1 MKSLALASFVLAGF
15 GALIASA
22 AIDGT
27 VTNGTTGKPQAG
39 VTISLIKPGQQG
51 MQTLGTKKTDQQ
63 GHFLFEND
71 RPGGGPELLQA
82 DFQGVNYNT
91 LLTPNMPRSGVDVRI
106 YNATKSPADA
116 RIMQHMI
123 VLEPGDGQTSVNET
137 FILQNASNETFAN
150 PGLGGIRFY
159 LPTAADGQVKVSVQG
174 PGGMPLPR
182 PAEKT
187 DEPNVL
193 KVDYAIKPGETQ
205 VNLSYILHVGSP
217 GTIQGR
223 VVNIKGQPAGPVRF
237 VVPPGVT
244 LESQDLR
251 SLGQEPQTQASIYD
265 LVNPSY
271 TIAVNGSGSLN
282 QDTTG
287 QSDPDVPQVTQQNPP
302 VYRHF
307 GWLIGLAFGILALG
321 MLLLY
326 RSSPIRAIGE

>member
-193 KVDYAIKPGETQ
+193 KVDYADKARRDASEPQLYPARGIARNHSGARRQ
-205 VNLSYILHVGSP
+205 H
-217 GTIQGR
+217 QGPAGR
-223 VVNIKGQPAGPVRF
+223 AGPVCGATGRD
-237 VVPPGVT
+237 VRKPGH
-244 LESQDLR
+244 
-251 SLGQEPQTQASIYD
+251 SLAGT
-265 LVNPSY
+265 
-271 TIAVNGSGSLN
+271 
-282 QDTTG
+282 
-287 QSDPDVPQVTQQNPP
+287 
-302 VYRHF
+302 
-307 GWLIGLAFGILALG
+307 
-321 MLLLY
+321 
-326 RSSPIRAIGE
+326 RAANTSVHL